1 LAVSTG
7 AVKARR
13 ISEGRSVVPSP
24 SPGISQTLV
33 NGASCAS
40 PDACM
45 AAGFFFS
52 QHPNLRTLTLLGT
65 AAG

>member
-1 LAVSTG
+1 M
-7 AVKARR
+7 
-13 ISEGRSVVPSP
+13 VPSP